1 MGEPGSIMK
10 TNQPSLGKLR
20 RNMMPETLAKKRQL
34 VSAMSKQRRR
44 ERTEHPMRLTS
55 CIFKSAV
62 TKVTAHPDNV
72 VRRRQQEETL
82 EKPQQMSAY
91 RRLQGLQAC
100 SSEGELL
107 NTLEVTN
114 VMRTT
119 APGRGRETL
128 GRAGPGSLHTSP
140 QPSAAQLL
148 HEVEMIPGAGLWDP
162 QLLCR
167 QLVTR
172 GDIQRQNFRVR
183 KARERLAAALREDR
197 LAREAESQ
205 DCRRMF

>member
-10 TNQPSLGKLR
+10 TNQGSLGKLQ
-20 RNMMPETLAKKRQL
+20 RNMMPQTLAKKRQL
-34 VSAMSKQRRR
+34 VLAMSKWRRQ
-44 ERTEHPMRLTS
+44 ERTELPMRLTS

-72 VRRRQQEETL
+72 VRRRRQEETL
-82 EKPQQMSAY
+82 EEPQQMSAC
-91 RRLQGLQAC
+91 RRLQGLPAC
-100 SSEGELL
+100 GSEGGRV
-107 NTLEVTN
+107 NTLDVTN

-140 QPSAAQLL
+140 QPSAAQLF
-148 HEVEMIPGAGLWDP
+148 HGVEMIPGAGLCGP

-167 QLVTR
+167 QLVTH
-172 GDIQRQNFRVR
+172 GDIQRQNLRVR
-183 KARERLAAALREDR
+183 KARERLAGALREDR

-205 DCRRMF
+205 ESRRTF

>member
-10 TNQPSLGKLR
+10 TNQPSLGKLQ
-20 RNMMPETLAKKRQL
+20 RNMMPQTLAKKRQL
-34 VSAMSKQRRR
+34 VSAMSKRRR
-44 ERTEHPMRLTS
+44 QERNEHPMRLTS

-107 NTLEVTN
+107 NTLDVTN
-114 VMRTT
+114 VMRIT
-119 APGRGRETL
+119 APGSVGESL
-128 GRAGPGSLHTSP
+128 GRAGPGSLHTSA
-140 QPSAAQLL
+140 QPRAAQLL
-148 HEVEMIPGAGLWDP
+148 HGVEMIPGASLWGP

-172 GDIQRQNFRVR
+172 GDIQRQNLRVR

-205 DCRRMF
+205 E

>member
-1 MGEPGSIMK
+1 EPGSIMK
-10 TNQPSLGKLR
+10 TNQPSLGKLQ

-34 VSAMSKQRRR
+34 VLAMSKRRRR

-107 NTLEVTN
+107 NTLDVTN
-114 VMRTT
+114 VMRIT
-119 APGRGRETL
+119 APGSAGESL

-140 QPSAAQLL
+140 QPRAAQLL
-148 HEVEMIPGAGLWDP
+148 HGVEMIPGASLWGP

-167 QLVTR
+167 QLVTC
-172 GDIQRQNFRVR
+172 GDIQRQNLRVR

-197 LAREAESQ
+197 LAREAES
-205 DCRRMF
+205 